1 MNWIDRLSHSFRGQ
15 KNHDD
20 RPPLGRFFN
29 GYIYDQW
36 GSDSENISYETSVK
50 EGYEN
55 NAIVQRCVRIL
66 SDAVGNAPLNITSPI
81 ITKLVNR
88 NDLLETIAA
97 HLLLHGNAYVHLLI
111 GDNDQPAEL
120 YPLRPDRVT
129 IIPDS
134 RGWPDH
140 YEYRVGDQIEYI
152 DTHDAL
158 GRAQIIH
165 IKSFHPSD
173 DHYGLG
179 CLKAASQS
187 IRVHNAAT
195 RWNRSILDNAA
206 RPSGALVYDGGDNA
220 VPLSDAQFERLRG
233 EMEASFSGSH
243 NAGRPMLLE
252 GGLKWQ
258 AMSLSPA
265 DMDFVALKA
274 TTARDIALAFGVPPM
289 LLGIPGD
296 NSYANYREANRALWR
311 LTILPLVGKILSSLQ
326 IGLSSG
332 TMPWFDDL
340 SLSIDM
346 DNITALSED
355 RERLWAQISS
365 ADFLSDNEKRE
376 LLGLSN
382 LDGANVDSV
391 NSSPPNSNIAINLS
405 DQKGGNHE
413 PS

>member
-1 MNWIDRLSHSFRGQ
+1 MNWIDRLSLSFKGQ
-15 KNHDD
+15 KNHDH

-29 GYIYDQW
+29 GYIDDHW
-36 GSDSENISYETSVK
+36 ALDNDNISYEASVK

-66 SDAVGNAPLNITSPI
+66 ADAIGNAPLSLSSDNLTQ
-81 ITKLVNR
+81 LVGR
-88 NDLLETIAA
+88 NDLLETISA
-97 HLLLHGNAYVHLLI
+97 HLLLHGNAYVHILI
-111 GDNDQPAEL
+111 GDDRAAEL

-129 IIPDS
+129 IISDN
-134 RGWPDH
+134 RGWPAH
-140 YEYRVGDQIEYI
+140 YEYRVGDEVQHI
-152 DTHDAL
+152 DAQDAL
-158 GRAQIIH
+158 GRLQIIH

-220 VPLSDAQFERLRG
+220 VPLSDAQFDRLRT

-311 LTILPLVGKILSSLQ
+311 LTILPLLGKILSALEQ
-326 IGLSSG
+326 GLSSG
-332 TMPWFDDL
+332 ALPWFDDAKL
-340 SLSIDM
+340 SVDM

-355 RERLWAQISS
+355 RERLWAQVSA
-365 ADFLSDNEKRE
+365 ADFLSDNEKRS
-376 LLGLSN
+376 LLGL
-382 LDGANVDSV
+382 DA
-391 NSSPPNSNIAINLS
+391 
-405 DQKGGNHE
+405 KGGDDE

>member
-1 MNWIDRLSHSFRGQ
+1 MRWIDRLSLAFKGDEHN
-15 KNHDD
+15 KNEY

-29 GYIYDQW
+29 GYLDY
-36 GSDSENISYETSVK
+36 SDDSISYENALK

-66 SDAVGNAPLNITSPI
+66 SDSSGNTPINIGSKEKI
-81 ITKLVNR
+81 SITKLVYN
-88 NDLLETIAA
+88 NQYGQALLETIAS
-97 HLLLHGNAYVHLLI
+97 HIILHGNAFVQLVM
-111 GDNDQPAEL
+111 GDDDALAAL
-120 YPLRPDRVT
+120 YPLRPDRVR
-129 IIPDS
+129 IIPDN
-134 RGWPDH
+134 RGWPMR
-140 YEYRVGDQIEYI
+140 YAYRVGDQMDYI
-152 DTHDAL
+152 DAHDAL
-158 GRAQIIH
+158 GRMQIIH

-179 CLKAASQS
+179 CLNAAAQS

-195 RWNRSILDNAA
+195 RWNRSILENAA

-220 VPLSDAQFERLRG
+220 MPLSDTQFERLRS
-233 EMEASFSGSH
+233 EMESSFSGSN

-311 LTILPLVGKILSSLQ
+311 LTILPLMGKILTALEQ
-326 IGLSSG
+326 GLSSG
-332 TMPWFDDL
+332 ALPWFDDI
-340 SLSIDM
+340 SLSVDL
-346 DNITALSED
+346 DQVSALSED
-355 RERLWAQISS
+355 RERLWSQISS
-365 ADFLSDNEKRE
+365 ADFLNDDEKRAM
-376 LLGLSN
+376 LGLRPTTEN
-382 LDGANVDSV
+382 RGIDDEA
-391 NSSPPNSNIAINLS
+391 
-405 DQKGGNHE
+405 
-413 PS
+413 

>member
-1 MNWIDRLSHSFRGQ
+1 MSWIDRLSLGLKGRKHSD
-15 KNHDD
+15 H

-29 GYIYDQW
+29 GYIDQF
-36 GSDSENISYETSVK
+36 SDGDENISYETGIK

-66 SDAVGNAPLNITSPI
+66 SDAVGHAPIQIASAEKHNITN
-81 ITKLVNR
+81 LVSGASAGHA
-88 NDLLETIAA
+88 LLETVAA
-97 HLLLHGNAYVHLLI
+97 HIILHGNAYVHVLV
-111 GDNDQPAEL
+111 GDDQPSEL
-120 YPLRPDRVT
+120 YALRPDRVS
-129 IIPDS
+129 IIADN
-134 RGWPDH
+134 RGWPIR
-140 YEYRVGDQIEYI
+140 YEYRVGEQIEHI
-152 DTHDAL
+152 DAYDAL
-158 GRAQIIH
+158 GRPQIIH
-165 IKSFHPSD
+165 IKSFHPND

-179 CLKAASQS
+179 CLKAAAQS

-195 RWNRSILDNAA
+195 RWNRSILENAA

-220 VPLSDAQFERLRG
+220 VPLSDEQFSRLRS
-233 EMEASFSGSH
+233 EMEESFSGSN

-296 NSYANYREANRALWR
+296 NSFANYREANRALWR
-311 LTILPLVGKILSSLQ
+311 LTILPLLGKILSALQ
-326 IGLSSG
+326 QGLSSG
-332 TMPWFDDL
+332 ALPWFDDI
-340 SLSIDM
+340 SLSVDM

-355 RERLWAQISS
+355 RERLWAQVSA

-376 LLGLSN
+376 LLGLQN
-382 LDGANVDSV
+382 L
-391 NSSPPNSNIAINLS
+391 
-405 DQKGGNHE
+405 GGDHE

>member
-1 MNWIDRLSHSFRGQ
+1 MRLIDRLSLAFKGGEQ
-15 KNHDD
+15 NGNAY

-29 GYIYDQW
+29 GYLDY
-36 GSDSENISYETSVK
+36 SDDAISYESAVK

-55 NAIVQRCVRIL
+55 NAIVQRCVRLL
-66 SDAVGNAPLNITSPI
+66 SDSSANTPILIGSKNKNRITN
-81 ITKLVNR
+81 LVQSYQHGQA
-88 NDLLETIAA
+88 LLETIAS
-97 HLLLHGNAYVHLLI
+97 HIILHGNAYIQLVI
-111 GDNDQPAEL
+111 GDDDTPAAL
-120 YPLRPDRVT
+120 YPLRPDRVS
-129 IIPDS
+129 IIPDN
-134 RGWPDH
+134 RGWPLR
-140 YEYRVGDQIEYI
+140 YEYRVGDQIEHI
-152 DTHDAL
+152 DAHDAL
-158 GRAQIIH
+158 GRMQIIH

-179 CLKAASQS
+179 CLHAAAQS

-220 VPLSDAQFERLRG
+220 VPLSDTQFERLRN
-233 EMEASFSGSH
+233 EMESSFSGSN

-311 LTILPLVGKILSSLQ
+311 LTILPLMGKILSALQ
-326 IGLSSG
+326 QGLSSG
-332 TMPWFDDL
+332 ALPWFDDI
-340 SLSIDM
+340 SLSVNLDQV
-346 DNITALSED
+346 TALSED

-365 ADFLSDNEKRE
+365 ADFLSDTEKRTM
-376 LLGLSN
+376 LGIE
-382 LDGANVDSV
+382 DS
-391 NSSPPNSNIAINLS
+391 AEKTG
-405 DQKGGNHE
+405 DE
-413 PS
+413 DAA

>member
-1 MNWIDRLSHSFRGQ
+1 MRWIDRLSLAFKGVEQ
-15 KNHDD
+15 NGNEN

-29 GYIYDQW
+29 DYLDY
-36 GSDSENISYETSVK
+36 SDDAISYESALK

-66 SDAVGNAPLNITSPI
+66 SDSSGNTPILIGSSKKDKITN
-81 ITKLVNR
+81 LVYNKQYGQS
-88 NDLLETIAA
+88 LLETIAS
-97 HLLLHGNAYVHLLI
+97 HIILHGNAFVQLVM
-111 GDNDQPAEL
+111 GDDDTPVAL
-120 YPLRPDRVT
+120 YPLRPDRVR
-129 IIPDS
+129 IIADN
-134 RGWPDH
+134 RGWPMR
-140 YEYRVGDQIEYI
+140 YEYRVGEQVETI
-152 DTHDAL
+152 DAHDAL
-158 GRAQIIH
+158 GRMQIIH

-179 CLKAASQS
+179 CLCAAAQS

-195 RWNRSILDNAA
+195 RWNKSILENAA

-220 VPLSDAQFERLRG
+220 VPLSDVQFDRLRS
-233 EMEASFSGSH
+233 EMESSFSGSN

-265 DMDFVALKA
+265 DMDFVELKA

-311 LTILPLVGKILSSLQ
+311 LTILPLMGKILSALEQ
-326 IGLSSG
+326 GLSSG
-332 TMPWFDDL
+332 VLPWFEDIR
-340 SLSIDM
+340 LSIDL
-346 DNITALSED
+346 DQVTALSED

-365 ADFLSDNEKRE
+365 ADFLSDAEKRAM
-376 LLGLSN
+376 LGLETHR
-382 LDGANVDSV
+382 DSE
-391 NSSPPNSNIAINLS
+391 
-405 DQKGGNHE
+405 GNDDE
-413 PS
+413 A